1 MFKFALQTVFVL
13 LFTQTLFMGAS
24 ATCTSDSDNQETE
37 FILEIGSFLYSVP
50 PAKFAVQDLLA
61 ILLDVEPLS
70 PLGLGLDLRAR
81 FVEL

>member
-13 LFTQTLFMGAS
+13 LFTQALFMGAS
-24 ATCTSDSDNQETE
+24 ATCTSDSD
-37 FILEIGSFLYSVP
+37 VP

-81 FVEL
+81 FVELPL

>member
-13 LFTQTLFMGAS
+13 LFTQALFMGAS
-24 ATCTSDSDNQETE
+24 ATCTKTE

-81 FVEL
+81 FVELPL